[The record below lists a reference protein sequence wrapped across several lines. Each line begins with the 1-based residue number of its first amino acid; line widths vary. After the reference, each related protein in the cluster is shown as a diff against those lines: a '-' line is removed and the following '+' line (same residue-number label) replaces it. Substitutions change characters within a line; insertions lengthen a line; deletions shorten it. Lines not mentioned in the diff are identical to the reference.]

1 MTFDIPIEVD
11 PRPCGVCGG
20 KRDGWHCPTCHD
32 RAERRDRRQK
42 LHLATREFVSS
53 LPDWMTWARLGS
65 PEFAEKCSL
74 PELRKFAAT
83 YHPRDSSVV
92 ASALTGVGKTTGLVA
107 LAHRALDEAKQLG
120 DLDHWIVRAVWT
132 TGHDL
137 ASARR
142 EHRLGAGEAPLIAA
156 AKRASVLFL
165 DELGFEPPSEA
176 PFEVVDVRDR
186 ARLPTLV
193 TTGLRIDPDPSGQSL
208 RQKYGDALVRR
219 LLERG
224 SRIEGWKR
232 G

>member
-1 MTFDIPIEVD
+1 
-11 PRPCGVCGG
+11 
-20 KRDGWHCPTCHD
+20 
-32 RAERRDRRQK
+32 
-42 LHLATREFVSS
+42 
-53 LPDWMTWARLGS
+53 MTWARTNS

-83 YHPRDSSVV
+83 YHPQDNSAV
-92 ASALTGVGKTTGLVA
+92 ASGLTGIGKTTALVA
-107 LAHRALDEAKQLG
+107 LANRALDEARELG
-120 DLDHWIVRAVWT
+120 NLDHWIVRACWAT
-132 TGHDL
+132 AHDL

-142 EHRLGAGEAPLIAA
+142 EHRLGCGEAPLIAA

-165 DELGFEPPSEA
+165 DELGFEPPSEIA
-176 PFEVVDVRDR
+176 FEVIDLRYR
-186 ARLPTLV
+186 AGLPTLV

-224 SRIEGWKR
+224 SRLEGWKR